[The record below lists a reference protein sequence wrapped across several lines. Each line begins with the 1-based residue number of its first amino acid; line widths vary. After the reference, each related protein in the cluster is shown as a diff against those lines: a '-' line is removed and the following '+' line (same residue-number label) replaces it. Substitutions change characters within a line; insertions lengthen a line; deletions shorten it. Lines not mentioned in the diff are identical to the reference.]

1 MTSSAE
7 AGTDAAPAPRPR
19 PRRGVS
25 LRGLAPRALSLRDAG
40 PPIALVVVFAVFAA
54 LSPGFRTLSN
64 VQNILDAAAVLAV
77 VTCGVSFVLL
87 TGSID
92 LSAPGI
98 MGASAIT
105 VALLVANNR
114 NDNDLGLLGV
124 AVAVLLG
131 AVLGGLGGLA
141 LVVLRVPS
149 FMATLGVS
157 AVGLGVATL
166 LFGGVQPNI
175 TDAVVGGWAVQR
187 FAGLAHLTWIA
198 VGCVVLGWIVQRW
211 SRLGR
216 RALAIGGAEEVLGL
230 SGVRVAPYKVAVF
243 TMAGAFYGLA
253 GVMVTSQLGA
263 GLVQAGRG
271 YDFSAITAAVVGG
284 TLLTGGRGGVL
295 HSTVGV
301 LLVTVLTN
309 GLVQAGVSP
318 YWQGGVQGLI
328 VVAAVAAAVLPQRH
342 RNQVTK

>member
-1 MTSSAE
+1 MAPPAE
-7 AGTDAAPAPRPR
+7 ADTDVAHAGRPR
-19 PRRGVS
+19 PRRGV
-25 LRGLAPRALSLRDAG
+25 SLRDAG
-40 PPIALVVVFAVFAA
+40 PPIALVVIFGIFAI
-54 LSPGFRTLSN
+54 LSPGFRTVSN
-64 VQNILDAAAVLAV
+64 VQNVLDASAVLAV
-77 VTCGVSFVLL
+77 VTIGISLVLMM
-87 TGSID
+87 GSID

-114 NDNDLGLLGV
+114 NDNDWGLLGV
-124 AVAVLLG
+124 VVAVLL
-131 AVLGGLGGLA
+131 AAALGCLSGLA
-141 LVVLRVPS
+141 LVVLKVPS

-166 LFGGVQPNI
+166 LFAGVQPNV
-175 TDAVVGGWAVQR
+175 TDPMLEGWAVDR
-187 FAGLAHLTWIA
+187 FLGLAHLTWIA
-198 VGCVVLGWIVQRW
+198 LACVVLGALVQRY

-216 RALAIGGAEEVLGL
+216 YAFAIGGAEEVLSL
-230 SGVRVAPYKVAVF
+230 SGVRVAPFKVAVF

-253 GVMVTSQLGA
+253 GVLVTSQLSA
-263 GLVQAGRG
+263 GLVQAGKG

-284 TLLTGGRGGVL
+284 TLLTGGRGGIL

-309 GLVQAGVSP
+309 GLVQVGVSP

-328 VVAAVAAAVLPQRH
+328 VVAAVAAAVIPQRR